1 MKKILV
7 SILFSAL
14 FFVTGGTKA
23 NSLYPFSEGEVKND
37 GNLQNQ
43 KGIQFAN
50 CFTDLFK
57 QKANTNDGY
66 NG

>member
-23 NSLYPFSEGEVKND
+23 NSLNPFSGNEVKD
-37 GNLQNQ
+37 AGNLQNQ

-57 QKANTNDGY
+57 ASNNQN
-66 NG
+66 NGLE